1 MTWWSVRRFP
11 AGQEVEDSQDPEHPV
26 RREVWEETGTHL
38 EVDRLAI
45 VHENFFG
52 SEDHPFHEVP
62 TVSA

>member
-1 MTWWSVRRFP
+1 M
-11 AGQEVEDSQDPEHPV
+11 EDSQDPEHPV